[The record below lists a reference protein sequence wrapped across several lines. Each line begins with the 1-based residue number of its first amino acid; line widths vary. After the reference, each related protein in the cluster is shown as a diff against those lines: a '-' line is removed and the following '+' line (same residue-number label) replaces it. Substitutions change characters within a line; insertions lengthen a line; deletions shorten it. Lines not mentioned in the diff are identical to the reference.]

1 MARRIDGIRAFFGS
15 SEGLLPLL
23 CDNFR
28 LLVRFLRSDVSL
40 YRQVSPFLSFSPP
53 ASLSPS
59 PTLKAAETPSIPAGQ
74 SGSLSDGEFDS
85 AAFLSDGASRM
96 EVIPAEIRSTVGRV
110 HRVGIV
116 KIEVVRMLG
125 DAVGSGFLPMIG
137 CVVGSSLNKVM
148 MVGMRG

>member
-1 MARRIDGIRAFFGS
+1 
-15 SEGLLPLL
+15 
-23 CDNFR
+23 
-28 LLVRFLRSDVSL
+28 
-40 YRQVSPFLSFSPP
+40 
-53 ASLSPS
+53 
-59 PTLKAAETPSIPAGQ
+59 
-74 SGSLSDGEFDS
+74 
-85 AAFLSDGASRM
+85 M